1 MRFNIQ
7 LNLMAISQFSATE
20 DKGIAFGDIVDLE
33 NWWTDS
39 ENVTR
44 LELDLYGGGGLV
56 MDVFLNGDHRPSYNY
71 DGSDITDACATG
83 NTITFNCEIDSNS
96 FATLYFL
103 ESNGLLNILPHDK
116 TLLYLYR
123 LNDKNIKL
131 TKTLTFIS
139 YMEGDFKSPL
149 GIKSIEIDVTGYDI
163 SNIYNYVYIPKLS
176 RYYYI
181 TNIQLV
187 NKEFTRLILQEDV
200 LMSWKDLI
208 KQQEGYITRWVSS
221 PSKNYLV
228 DNRRPLEDKLTTEKV
243 TVTDTPVADSFVN
256 VELDY
261 SNPNPSPYPNIL
273 VVSMSTEVQNYQF
286 GKCDPPTNSGL
297 PDITTDFN
305 SFEWVNFISP
315 DELFYLTLAY
325 LSSSANA
332 SFIESVVLLPF
343 NPTAAFGLTTSSSN
357 AIYVKDK
364 YIDHLGRYQSSTSS
378 EAPLKCWRIDHN
390 KGSVCPYLIIKD
402 FTLSASDNFFDRE
415 PFANYELYVPFVG
428 YVKLETNKIYDKRI
442 LVYYTIDFKTGMT
455 TAYVY
460 NYTDKY
466 VLWSGTCQLGIKI
479 DMTTTNREENIKQKQ
494 ANDLNMLI
502 GSVSSMLSIGVGA
515 VTSNP
520 VAVAGGVLGLGKTL
534 AGYVNA
540 NNQIFERANMSYGT
554 SNGALHS
561 PKECALIKSYH
572 KPLNISLTTYGRTE
586 GYPYNYYRG
595 FSELTGYAEIGD
607 INFDSLSQNIY
618 NDEVTEIIALL
629 KNGVIF

>member
-1 MRFNIQ
+1 MRFNIKLD
-7 LNLMAISQFSATE
+7 LNALRQFSTSSPLL
-20 DKGIAFGDIVDLE
+20 IAFDEIDDLQY
-33 NWWTDS
+33 WHDS
-39 ENVTR
+39 EEDVTR
-44 LELDLYGGGGLV
+44 LELEIGVNYLLLY
-56 MDVFLNGDHRPSYNY
+56 VFLNDEHMPTYNY
-71 DGSDITDACATG
+71 DGTDITTAST
-83 NTITFNCEIDSNS
+83 NNVYITFSCEIDENS
-96 FATLYFL
+96 YPNLYLL
-103 ESNGLLNILPHDK
+103 EQNGIITILPHDK

-131 TKTLTFIS
+131 TKNLTFIS

-149 GIKSIEIDVTGYDI
+149 GIKNIEIDVTGYDI
-163 SNIYNYVYIPKLS
+163 SNIYNYVYIPKLN

-181 TNIQLV
+181 TNIQLI

-208 KQQEGYITRWVSS
+208 KQQEGYITRWISS

-256 VELDY
+256 IELDF
-261 SNPNPSPYPNIL
+261 SNNDIGVDPYPNIL
-273 VVSMSTEVQNYQF
+273 IVSMSTTVESAIRGTAV
-286 GKCDPPTNSGL
+286 PPSGSGL
-297 PDITTDFN
+297 PDITTELN
-305 SFEWVNFISP
+305 SFEWVNCISP
-315 DELFYLTLAY
+315 DQLFYLTKAY
-325 LSSSANA
+325 LSSSAKS

-343 NPTAAFGLTTSSSN
+343 NPTSVFGLTTNSSN
-357 AIYVKDK
+357 AIYVQDS
-364 YIDHLGRYQSSTSS
+364 YISATGTFVTSGT
-378 EAPLKCWRIDHN
+378 PLKCWRMSSATD
-390 KGSVCPYLIIKD
+390 GVCPYLIIKD
-402 FTLSASDNFFDRE
+402 FTLSASDEFYDRE

-442 LVYYTIDFKTGMT
+442 LVYYTIDFKTGMA

-460 NYTDKY
+460 NYTDQY

-595 FSELTGYAEIGD
+595 FSELSGYAEIGD